1 MFAVRGTRE
10 ANCKTMTVPTSASVD
25 STDAEPWTL
34 RETLSERYGEV
45 RGLQLGEAG
54 TRLALQVQADHAR
67 EWQQQT
73 EEPPPR

>member
-10 ANCKTMTVPTSASVD
+10 ANCNTMTECTSASTN
-25 STDAEPWTL
+25 STDAELWTL
-34 RETLSERYGEV
+34 WEILSERYGEV